1 MKNKILFGTM
11 LALLLVGSV
20 SFADDDADKK
30 RLLEEYDKM
39 QEEKAKE
46 QPQTVTEV
54 VGENGEVEEV
64 AVAPKKAEKDMTES
78 ERMDVEVQ
86 RIKRRMLEINDKIEN
101 YNKTNEMIDNL
112 EKNVGEL
119 ERKVNY

>member
-1 MKNKILFGTM
+1 MKNKILFGTI

-46 QPQTVTEV
+46 QPQ
-54 VGENGEVEEV
+54 V
-64 AVAPKKAEKDMTES
+64 AETMTEANTQEQTLQEPTS
-78 ERMDVEVQ
+78 EKSTVEQ
-86 RIKRRMLEINDKIEN
+86 AK
-101 YNKTNEMIDNL
+101 
-112 EKNVGEL
+112 
-119 ERKVNY
+119 